1 MLVTGIT
8 QNIPESSDAVT
19 LLDGEVVGPTSNI
32 PRSPMA
38 QSHFPSQQQVER
50 DGYDSDSSVDHNAA
64 IHSKGPLEVDEPDIP
79 EAGDPVLPTSE
90 DQPANNSSNFIDIP
104 EESLKKMKV
113 SELKSELS
121 KRGQPVFGLKAV
133 LLERLRSAVQQR
145 LPNLSSADQVARAT
159 DDLTGFSAT
168 TRWRA
173 LVPNEAAVE
182 EPQNNTLLRAPTIPA
197 DDAEF
202 IYQKHNFS

>member
-8 QNIPESSDAVT
+8 QNVTESIDAVT

-38 QSHFPSQQQVER
+38 QLHFPLQQQVEW

-79 EAGDPVLPTSE
+79 EAGDPVLPTNE

-104 EESLKKMKV
+104 K
-113 SELKSELS
+113 
-121 KRGQPVFGLKAV
+121 
-133 LLERLRSAVQQR
+133 
-145 LPNLSSADQVARAT
+145 N
-159 DDLTGFSAT
+159 
-168 TRWRA
+168 
-173 LVPNEAAVE
+173 
-182 EPQNNTLLRAPTIPA
+182 
-197 DDAEF
+197 
-202 IYQKHNFS
+202 H